1 MTAELVSVKVRILYS
16 FFSLNVLLQ
25 THCYVSPQF
34 PWLSHLFLI
43 RVLFFLL
50 YPQVI
55 CDHCGKIQT
64 VYTHKEK
71 KTPNTT
77 KHRWAVCLPA
87 LPHKDPTLQGGHT
100 QTNSPQ
106 RRTPAVPSA
115 GQGPRGTIWP
125 AGVAQACGCPTGG
138 LRGRGNVQEQR
149 PGGRVGPGEG
159 QPKRSTVLGHMVRL
173 VRWLELREQC

>member
-34 PWLSHLFLI
+34 PWLSHLSLI

-87 LPHKDPTLQGGHT
+87 PLHKDPTLQGAHT

-115 GQGPRGTIWP
+115 GQGPRGTIWA

-138 LRGRGNVQEQR
+138 LGGAWRH
-149 PGGRVGPGEG
+149 PGAKAWGQSGAGGGPA
-159 QPKRSTVLGHMVRL
+159 QA
-173 VRWLELREQC
+173 Q